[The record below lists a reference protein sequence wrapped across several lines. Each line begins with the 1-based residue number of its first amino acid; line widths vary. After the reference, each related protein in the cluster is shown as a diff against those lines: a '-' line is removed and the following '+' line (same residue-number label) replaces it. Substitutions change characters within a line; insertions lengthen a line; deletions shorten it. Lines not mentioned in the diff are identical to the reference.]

1 MNAPPT
7 ASQVLARISM
17 DPSFKG
23 FASTDFEPAA
33 FASLVVDADS
43 RSPAPPAGRVSRAE
57 STMAEVGVY
66 VSAVEGAIQ
75 AHIGEN
81 RETLLGGVGGIQD
94 LQVLTLAPEKI
105 YPLRTSPLLLNVW
118 PLGGVWPCA
127 CVCES
132 RRLKWRR
139 CRAKWPK

>member
-1 MNAPPT
+1 MEYLDLPAARLIKNLKGKMNAPPT

-17 DPSFKG
+17 DPAFKG
-23 FASTDFEPAA
+23 FASPDFEPAA

-66 VSAVEGAIQ
+66 LSAIEGAIQ
-75 AHIGEN
+75 VHIGEN

-94 LQVLTLAPEKI
+94 LQVLALANTTLYWRSVLQFLPQSVCALV
-105 YPLRTSPLLLNVW
+105 YLLH
-118 PLGGVWPCA
+118 
-127 CVCES
+127 
-132 RRLKWRR
+132 
-139 CRAKWPK
+139 

>member
-17 DPSFKG
+17 DPAFKG
-23 FASTDFEPAA
+23 FASPDFEPAA

-66 VSAVEGAIQ
+66 LSAIEGAIQ
-75 AHIGEN
+75 VHIGEN

-94 LQVLTLAPEKI
+94 LQVLALANTTLYWRSVLQFLPQSVCAPV
-105 YPLRTSPLLLNVW
+105 YLLLKSEITCF
-118 PLGGVWPCA
+118 LKCGGRCA
-127 CVCES
+127 CVC
-132 RRLKWRR
+132 
-139 CRAKWPK
+139 A